1 MRSLL
6 RLSERGKLILGTA
19 LVILELVAVLC
30 LFDWQGRKDTELTR
44 HGVNIEAMIGGGNE

>member
-30 LFDWQGRKDTELTR
+30 LFDWQDRKDANLAR
-44 HGVNIEAMIGGGNE
+44 NGVDIEQMIGGRE

>member
-19 LVILELVAVLC
+19 LVILELVAILC
-30 LFDWQGRKDTELTR
+30 LFDWQARMDAELTR
-44 HGVNIEAMIGGGNE
+44 HGVNIDQMIGGGE

>member
-19 LVILELVAVLC
+19 LVILDLVAVLC
-30 LFDWQGRKDTELTR
+30 LFDWQDRKDADLTR
-44 HGVNIEAMIGGGNE
+44 HGVDIEAMTGGRE